1 MEESL
6 SAKRSVAC
14 PVAVLTGAAA
24 ALALLLVSSLVAG
37 AAVYFSPLS
46 ETVLSPI
53 ALALDGA
60 VALGGGFIAGRR
72 SGRRG
77 LVMGA
82 AVGVIL
88 LALMLFL
95 PLSADGGSG
104 PLLKTAVCLPAALIG
119 GVLGVR

>member
-6 SAKRSVAC
+6 SAKRNAAYPASI
-14 PVAVLTGAAA
+14 LTGAAA

-37 AAVYFSPLS
+37 AVVYFSPLS
-46 ETVLSPI
+46 ETVLYPV
-53 ALALDGA
+53 ALVLDGA
-60 VALGGGFIAGRR
+60 AALGGGFIAGRR

-77 LVMGA
+77 LIMGA
-82 AVGVIL
+82 AVGAIL

-95 PLSADGGSG
+95 PVPADDGGSI
-104 PLLKTAVCLPAALIG
+104 LKAAICLPAALIG

>member
-6 SAKRSVAC
+6 SAKRNAAYPASI
-14 PVAVLTGAAA
+14 LTGAAA

-37 AAVYFSPLS
+37 AVVYFSPLS

-60 VALGGGFIAGRR
+60 AALSGGFIAGRR

-82 AVGVIL
+82 AVGAVL

-95 PLSADGGSG
+95 PMSADGGGSI
-104 PLLKTAVCLPAALIG
+104 LKAAVGLPAALIG